1 MTLRERDVEAD
12 IAIVESKISYL
23 QPMQDEIVAECTL
36 PDPDTVDRFIATYRQ
51 RGKARWELKAVIS
64 AIRNPAVEFRG
75 AMGLVD
81 PVEDTPTEQPAG
93 LYISHPG
100 KLRSRQCCTV
110 RHPRSGT
117 NVQVTRHT
125 HNDRPSIWRLARA
138 T

>member
-93 LYISHPG
+93 LYFPPRKAEIAAMLHGATPALRDKRTGNASHP
-100 KLRSRQCCTV
+100 
-110 RHPRSGT
+110 
-117 NVQVTRHT
+117 
-125 HNDRPSIWRLARA
+125 
-138 T
+138 